1 MKISELRRVES
12 FENSTL
18 FLLANQLIKNMETFV
33 LNAEQ
38 YTEMF
43 GDSDSNID
51 SFYGL
56 LHVEEAS
63 RFE

>member
-1 MKISELRRVES
+1 MKISELRRAES

-43 GDSDSNID
+43 GDSDSNFD

-56 LHVEEAS
+56 LHVKEAS